1 MDLFFDLLR
10 SVIYGVIEGITEWL
24 PISST
29 GHMILAEQ
37 VLKFSFSAEFMEMFR
52 VVIQLGAILAVV
64 VMYFKKLW
72 PFCVDNGRDSG
83 LAKHVRWPVMR
94 LWFKIIVACLPAAV
108 LGLALDDWI
117 DAHFYN
123 SVVVAVMLI
132 VYGIA
137 FILIERRPRVPTTT
151 KLSRITYRQALI
163 VGAWQ
168 VLALIP
174 GTSRSGSTIIG
185 GLLCGMSRAC
195 ASQFTFFLAIPVM
208 AGASGLKLVKFLAGG
223 GVFTVG
229 EIGALLVG
237 CIVAFV
243 LLLVLIG
250 GKKGAKSV
258 AGLAFTVVCILWIL
272 LPLALKGY
280 SPLAVTILLIL
291 VCNFVSFF
299 LIDGISTKTVV
310 AAIGSMLGVLAGAV
324 FALIAQNAMSITT
337 YQMDE
342 AETLLLITSTTE
354 LKIRDLFLC
363 GILISCMGAVM
374 DVAMSICSAV
384 AEIHQVDRSLG
395 MAKLFAS
402 GMNIGRDAMGTM
414 ANTLILAVA
423 GTSLNMMLMIYSYD
437 VSFQQ
442 LMNTDFVA
450 IEIIQCIAGSVGIV
464 CTVPLVALLSAA
476 VFGKKTKK

>member
-1 MDLFFDLLR
+1 
-10 SVIYGVIEGITEWL
+10 
-24 PISST
+24 
-29 GHMILAEQ
+29 MI
-37 VLKFSFSAEFMEMFR
+37 
-52 VVIQLGAILAVV
+52 
-64 VMYFKKLW
+64 
-72 PFCVDNGRDSG
+72 
-83 LAKHVRWPVMR
+83 
-94 LWFKIIVACLPAAV
+94 
-108 LGLALDDWI
+108 
-117 DAHFYN
+117 
-123 SVVVAVMLI
+123 
-132 VYGIA
+132 
-137 FILIERRPRVPTTT
+137 
-151 KLSRITYRQALI
+151 
-163 VGAWQ
+163 
-168 VLALIP
+168 
-174 GTSRSGSTIIG
+174 
-185 GLLCGMSRAC
+185 
-195 ASQFTFFLAIPVM
+195 
-208 AGASGLKLVKFLAGG
+208 
-223 GVFTVG
+223 
-229 EIGALLVG
+229 G

-464 CTVPLVALLSAA
+464 CTVPLAALLSAA

>member
-1 MDLFFDLLR
+1 MNFKKSKIRSLVLLALAAVAFCGLIWFANKDRPVYR
-10 SVIYGVIEGITEWL
+10 SSNMAGTDYEVGR
-24 PISST
+24 
-29 GHMILAEQ
+29 
-37 VLKFSFSAEFMEMFR
+37 VLR
-52 VVIQLGAILAVV
+52 VVEDHKTVDEEMDGIWRGSMTLEVEILTGRYKGDTAIVEN
-64 VMYFKKLW
+64 YFSSLY
-72 PFCVDNGRDSG
+72 N
-83 LAKHVRWPVMR
+83 VR
-94 LWFKIIVACLPAAV
+94 VAEGDKV
-108 LGLALDDWI
+108 SIRI
-117 DAHFYN
+117 DTTGEDEYQVSVYN
-123 SVVVAVMLI
+123 
-132 VYGIA
+132 YY
-137 FILIERRPRVPTTT
+137 RVPQM
-151 KLSRITYRQALI
+151 I
-163 VGAWQ
+163 
-168 VLALIP
+168 
-174 GTSRSGSTIIG
+174 
-185 GLLCGMSRAC
+185 
-195 ASQFTFFLAIPVM
+195 
-208 AGASGLKLVKFLAGG
+208 
-223 GVFTVG
+223 
-229 EIGALLVG
+229 G

-258 AGLAFTVVCILWIL
+258 TGLAFTVVCILWIL

-342 AETLLLITSTTE
+342 AGALFLIASTTE

-395 MAKLFAS
+395 MARLFAS

>member
-1 MDLFFDLLR
+1 MNFKKSKIRSLVLLALAAVAFCGLIWFANKDRPVYR
-10 SVIYGVIEGITEWL
+10 SSNMAGTDYEVGR
-24 PISST
+24 
-29 GHMILAEQ
+29 
-37 VLKFSFSAEFMEMFR
+37 VLR
-52 VVIQLGAILAVV
+52 VVEDHKTVDEEMDGIWRGSMTLEVEILTGRYKGDTAIVEN
-64 VMYFKKLW
+64 YFSSLY
-72 PFCVDNGRDSG
+72 N
-83 LAKHVRWPVMR
+83 VR
-94 LWFKIIVACLPAAV
+94 VAEGDKV
-108 LGLALDDWI
+108 SIRI
-117 DAHFYN
+117 DTTGEDEYQVSVYN
-123 SVVVAVMLI
+123 
-132 VYGIA
+132 YY
-137 FILIERRPRVPTTT
+137 RVPQM
-151 KLSRITYRQALI
+151 I
-163 VGAWQ
+163 
-168 VLALIP
+168 
-174 GTSRSGSTIIG
+174 
-185 GLLCGMSRAC
+185 
-195 ASQFTFFLAIPVM
+195 
-208 AGASGLKLVKFLAGG
+208 
-223 GVFTVG
+223 
-229 EIGALLVG
+229 G

-250 GKKGAKSV
+250 GKKGAQSV

>member
-1 MDLFFDLLR
+1 MNFKKSKIRSLVLLALAAVAFCGLIWFANKDRPVYR
-10 SVIYGVIEGITEWL
+10 SSNMAGTDYEVGR
-24 PISST
+24 
-29 GHMILAEQ
+29 
-37 VLKFSFSAEFMEMFR
+37 VLR
-52 VVIQLGAILAVV
+52 VVEDHKTVDEEMDGIWRGSMTLEVEILTGRYKGDTAIVEN
-64 VMYFKKLW
+64 YFSSLY
-72 PFCVDNGRDSG
+72 N
-83 LAKHVRWPVMR
+83 VRVAEGD
-94 LWFKIIVACLPAAV
+94 KISIR
-108 LGLALDDWI
+108 I
-117 DAHFYN
+117 DTTGEDEYN
-123 SVVVAVMLI
+123 
-132 VYGIA
+132 YY
-137 FILIERRPRVPTTT
+137 RVPQM
-151 KLSRITYRQALI
+151 I
-163 VGAWQ
+163 
-168 VLALIP
+168 
-174 GTSRSGSTIIG
+174 
-185 GLLCGMSRAC
+185 
-195 ASQFTFFLAIPVM
+195 
-208 AGASGLKLVKFLAGG
+208 
-223 GVFTVG
+223 
-229 EIGALLVG
+229 G

-310 AAIGSMLGVLAGAV
+310 VAIGSMLGVLAGAV

>member
-1 MDLFFDLLR
+1 MNFKKSKIRSLVLLALAAVAFCGLIWFANKDRPVYR
-10 SVIYGVIEGITEWL
+10 SSNMAGTDYEVGR
-24 PISST
+24 
-29 GHMILAEQ
+29 
-37 VLKFSFSAEFMEMFR
+37 VLR
-52 VVIQLGAILAVV
+52 VVEDHKTVDEEMDGIWRGSMTLEVEILTGRYKGDTAIVEN
-64 VMYFKKLW
+64 YFSSLY
-72 PFCVDNGRDSG
+72 N
-83 LAKHVRWPVMR
+83 VRVAEGD
-94 LWFKIIVACLPAAV
+94 KISIR
-108 LGLALDDWI
+108 I
-117 DAHFYN
+117 DTTGEDEYQVYN
-123 SVVVAVMLI
+123 
-132 VYGIA
+132 YY
-137 FILIERRPRVPTTT
+137 RVPQM
-151 KLSRITYRQALI
+151 I
-163 VGAWQ
+163 
-168 VLALIP
+168 
-174 GTSRSGSTIIG
+174 
-185 GLLCGMSRAC
+185 
-195 ASQFTFFLAIPVM
+195 
-208 AGASGLKLVKFLAGG
+208 
-223 GVFTVG
+223 
-229 EIGALLVG
+229 G

>member
-1 MDLFFDLLR
+1 MNFKKSKIRSLVLLALAAVAFCGLIWFANKDRPGYR
-10 SVIYGVIEGITEWL
+10 SSNMAGTDYEVGR
-24 PISST
+24 
-29 GHMILAEQ
+29 
-37 VLKFSFSAEFMEMFR
+37 VLR
-52 VVIQLGAILAVV
+52 VVEDHKTVDEEMDGIWRGSMTLEVEILTGRYKGDTAIVEN
-64 VMYFKKLW
+64 YFSSLY
-72 PFCVDNGRDSG
+72 N
-83 LAKHVRWPVMR
+83 VRVAEGD
-94 LWFKIIVACLPAAV
+94 KISIR
-108 LGLALDDWI
+108 I
-117 DAHFYN
+117 DTTGEDEYQVSVYN
-123 SVVVAVMLI
+123 
-132 VYGIA
+132 YY
-137 FILIERRPRVPTTT
+137 RVPQM
-151 KLSRITYRQALI
+151 I
-163 VGAWQ
+163 
-168 VLALIP
+168 
-174 GTSRSGSTIIG
+174 
-185 GLLCGMSRAC
+185 
-195 ASQFTFFLAIPVM
+195 
-208 AGASGLKLVKFLAGG
+208 
-223 GVFTVG
+223 
-229 EIGALLVG
+229 G

-476 VFGKKTKK
+476 VFGNKTKK

>member
-1 MDLFFDLLR
+1 
-10 SVIYGVIEGITEWL
+10 
-24 PISST
+24 
-29 GHMILAEQ
+29 
-37 VLKFSFSAEFMEMFR
+37 
-52 VVIQLGAILAVV
+52 
-64 VMYFKKLW
+64 
-72 PFCVDNGRDSG
+72 
-83 LAKHVRWPVMR
+83 
-94 LWFKIIVACLPAAV
+94 
-108 LGLALDDWI
+108 
-117 DAHFYN
+117 
-123 SVVVAVMLI
+123 
-132 VYGIA
+132 
-137 FILIERRPRVPTTT
+137 
-151 KLSRITYRQALI
+151 
-163 VGAWQ
+163 
-168 VLALIP
+168 
-174 GTSRSGSTIIG
+174 
-185 GLLCGMSRAC
+185 
-195 ASQFTFFLAIPVM
+195 
-208 AGASGLKLVKFLAGG
+208 
-223 GVFTVG
+223 
-229 EIGALLVG
+229 
-237 CIVAFV
+237 
-243 LLLVLIG
+243 
-250 GKKGAKSV
+250 
-258 AGLAFTVVCILWIL
+258 
-272 LPLALKGY
+272 
-280 SPLAVTILLIL
+280 
-291 VCNFVSFF
+291 
-299 LIDGISTKTVV
+299 
-310 AAIGSMLGVLAGAV
+310 MLGVLAGAV

-342 AETLLLITSTTE
+342 AETLLLITSITE

>member
-1 MDLFFDLLR
+1 MNFKKSKIRSLVLLALAAVAFCGLIWFANKDRPVYR
-10 SVIYGVIEGITEWL
+10 SSNMAGTDYEVGR
-24 PISST
+24 
-29 GHMILAEQ
+29 
-37 VLKFSFSAEFMEMFR
+37 VLR
-52 VVIQLGAILAVV
+52 VVEDHKTVDEEMDGIWRGSMTLEVEILTGRYKGDTAIVEN
-64 VMYFKKLW
+64 YFSSLY
-72 PFCVDNGRDSG
+72 N
-83 LAKHVRWPVMR
+83 VR
-94 LWFKIIVACLPAAV
+94 VAEGDKV
-108 LGLALDDWI
+108 SIRI
-117 DAHFYN
+117 DTTGEDEYQVSVYN
-123 SVVVAVMLI
+123 
-132 VYGIA
+132 YY
-137 FILIERRPRVPTTT
+137 RVP
-151 KLSRITYRQALI
+151 QM
-163 VGAWQ
+163 
-168 VLALIP
+168 
-174 GTSRSGSTIIG
+174 IG
-185 GLLCGMSRAC
+185 C
-195 ASQFTFFLAIPVM
+195 T
-208 AGASGLKLVKFLAGG
+208 
-223 GVFTVG
+223 
-229 EIGALLVG
+229 
-237 CIVAFV
+237 VAFV

-354 LKIRDLFLC
+354 LTIRDLFLC

-374 DVAMSICSAV
+374 DVSMSICSAV

>member
-1 MDLFFDLLR
+1 MNFKKSKIRSLVLLALAAVAFCGLIWFANKDRPVYR
-10 SVIYGVIEGITEWL
+10 SSNMAGTDYEVGR
-24 PISST
+24 
-29 GHMILAEQ
+29 
-37 VLKFSFSAEFMEMFR
+37 VLR
-52 VVIQLGAILAVV
+52 VVEDHKTVDEEMDGIWRGSMTLEVEILTGRYKGDTAIVEN
-64 VMYFKKLW
+64 YFSSLY
-72 PFCVDNGRDSG
+72 N
-83 LAKHVRWPVMR
+83 VR
-94 LWFKIIVACLPAAV
+94 VAEGDKV
-108 LGLALDDWI
+108 SIRI
-117 DAHFYN
+117 DTTGEDEYQVSVYN
-123 SVVVAVMLI
+123 
-132 VYGIA
+132 YY
-137 FILIERRPRVPTTT
+137 RVPQM
-151 KLSRITYRQALI
+151 I
-163 VGAWQ
+163 
-168 VLALIP
+168 
-174 GTSRSGSTIIG
+174 
-185 GLLCGMSRAC
+185 
-195 ASQFTFFLAIPVM
+195 
-208 AGASGLKLVKFLAGG
+208 
-223 GVFTVG
+223 
-229 EIGALLVG
+229 G

-342 AETLLLITSTTE
+342 AETLLLTTGTTGQ
-354 LKIRDLFLC
+354 KIRDLSLC
-363 GILISCMGAVM
+363 GRLISGMGAVM

>member
-1 MDLFFDLLR
+1 MN
-10 SVIYGVIEGITEWL
+10 
-24 PISST
+24 
-29 GHMILAEQ
+29 
-37 VLKFSFSAEFMEMFR
+37 
-52 VVIQLGAILAVV
+52 
-64 VMYFKKLW
+64 FKKSKIRSL
-72 PFCVDNGRDSG
+72 VL
-83 LAKHVRWPVMR
+83 LA
-94 LWFKIIVACLPAAV
+94 LAAV
-108 LGLALDDWI
+108 AFCGLIWFANKDRPVYRSSNMAGTDYEVGRVLWVVEDHKTVDEEMDGIWRGSMTLEVEILTGRYKGDTAIVENYFSSLYNVRVAEGDKVSIRI
-117 DAHFYN
+117 DTTGEDEYQVSVYN
-123 SVVVAVMLI
+123 
-132 VYGIA
+132 YY
-137 FILIERRPRVPTTT
+137 RVPQM
-151 KLSRITYRQALI
+151 I
-163 VGAWQ
+163 
-168 VLALIP
+168 
-174 GTSRSGSTIIG
+174 
-185 GLLCGMSRAC
+185 
-195 ASQFTFFLAIPVM
+195 
-208 AGASGLKLVKFLAGG
+208 
-223 GVFTVG
+223 
-229 EIGALLVG
+229 G

>member
-1 MDLFFDLLR
+1 MNFKKSKIRSLVLLALAAVAFCGLIWFANKDRPVYR
-10 SVIYGVIEGITEWL
+10 SSNMAGTDYEVGR
-24 PISST
+24 
-29 GHMILAEQ
+29 
-37 VLKFSFSAEFMEMFR
+37 VLR
-52 VVIQLGAILAVV
+52 VVEDHKTVDEEMDGIWRGSMTLVRSPTRGRYKGDTAV
-64 VMYFKKLW
+64 
-72 PFCVDNGRDSG
+72 GE
-83 LAKHVRWPVMR
+83 A
-94 LWFKIIVACLPAAV
+94 LPAPRLYNVRVAE
-108 LGLALDDWI
+108 GDKISIRI
-117 DAHFYN
+117 DTTGEDEYQVSVYN
-123 SVVVAVMLI
+123 
-132 VYGIA
+132 YY
-137 FILIERRPRVPTTT
+137 RVPQM
-151 KLSRITYRQALI
+151 I
-163 VGAWQ
+163 
-168 VLALIP
+168 
-174 GTSRSGSTIIG
+174 
-185 GLLCGMSRAC
+185 
-195 ASQFTFFLAIPVM
+195 
-208 AGASGLKLVKFLAGG
+208 
-223 GVFTVG
+223 
-229 EIGALLVG
+229 G

>member
-1 MDLFFDLLR
+1 M
-10 SVIYGVIEGITEWL
+10 
-24 PISST
+24 
-29 GHMILAEQ
+29 
-37 VLKFSFSAEFMEMFR
+37 
-52 VVIQLGAILAVV
+52 
-64 VMYFKKLW
+64 
-72 PFCVDNGRDSG
+72 
-83 LAKHVRWPVMR
+83 
-94 LWFKIIVACLPAAV
+94 
-108 LGLALDDWI
+108 
-117 DAHFYN
+117 
-123 SVVVAVMLI
+123 
-132 VYGIA
+132 
-137 FILIERRPRVPTTT
+137 
-151 KLSRITYRQALI
+151 
-163 VGAWQ
+163 
-168 VLALIP
+168 
-174 GTSRSGSTIIG
+174 
-185 GLLCGMSRAC
+185 
-195 ASQFTFFLAIPVM
+195 
-208 AGASGLKLVKFLAGG
+208 
-223 GVFTVG
+223 
-229 EIGALLVG
+229 
-237 CIVAFV
+237 
-243 LLLVLIG
+243 
-250 GKKGAKSV
+250 
-258 AGLAFTVVCILWIL
+258 
-272 LPLALKGY
+272 
-280 SPLAVTILLIL
+280 AVTILLIL

>member
-1 MDLFFDLLR
+1 MNFKKSKIRSLVLLALAAVAFCGLIWFANKDRPVYR
-10 SVIYGVIEGITEWL
+10 SSNMAGTDYEVGR
-24 PISST
+24 
-29 GHMILAEQ
+29 
-37 VLKFSFSAEFMEMFR
+37 VLR
-52 VVIQLGAILAVV
+52 VVEDHKTVDEEMDGIWRGSMTLEVEILTGRYKGDTAIVEN
-64 VMYFKKLW
+64 YFSSLY
-72 PFCVDNGRDSG
+72 N
-83 LAKHVRWPVMR
+83 VR
-94 LWFKIIVACLPAAV
+94 VAEWDKV
-108 LGLALDDWI
+108 SIRI
-117 DAHFYN
+117 DTTGEDEYQVSVYN
-123 SVVVAVMLI
+123 
-132 VYGIA
+132 YY
-137 FILIERRPRVPTTT
+137 RVPQM
-151 KLSRITYRQALI
+151 I
-163 VGAWQ
+163 
-168 VLALIP
+168 
-174 GTSRSGSTIIG
+174 
-185 GLLCGMSRAC
+185 
-195 ASQFTFFLAIPVM
+195 
-208 AGASGLKLVKFLAGG
+208 
-223 GVFTVG
+223 
-229 EIGALLVG
+229 G

-280 SPLAVTILLIL
+280 SPLAVT
-291 VCNFVSFF
+291 
-299 LIDGISTKTVV
+299 ISTKTVV

>member
-1 MDLFFDLLR
+1 MNFKKSKIRSLVLLALAPLLFAGLIWFANKDRPVYR
-10 SVIYGVIEGITEWL
+10 SSNMAGTDYEVGR
-24 PISST
+24 
-29 GHMILAEQ
+29 
-37 VLKFSFSAEFMEMFR
+37 VLR
-52 VVIQLGAILAVV
+52 VVEDHKTVDEEMDGIWRGSMTLEVEILTGRYKGDTAIVEN
-64 VMYFKKLW
+64 YFSSLY
-72 PFCVDNGRDSG
+72 N
-83 LAKHVRWPVMR
+83 VR
-94 LWFKIIVACLPAAV
+94 VAEGDKV
-108 LGLALDDWI
+108 SIRI
-117 DAHFYN
+117 DTTGEDEYQVSVYN
-123 SVVVAVMLI
+123 
-132 VYGIA
+132 YY
-137 FILIERRPRVPTTT
+137 RVPQM
-151 KLSRITYRQALI
+151 I
-163 VGAWQ
+163 
-168 VLALIP
+168 
-174 GTSRSGSTIIG
+174 
-185 GLLCGMSRAC
+185 
-195 ASQFTFFLAIPVM
+195 
-208 AGASGLKLVKFLAGG
+208 
-223 GVFTVG
+223 
-229 EIGALLVG
+229 G

-464 CTVPLVALLSAA
+464 CTVPLVALP
-476 VFGKKTKK
+476 VRRRIWKKDKKMRLHYGRMTICR

>member
-1 MDLFFDLLR
+1 MNFKKSKIRSLVLLALAAVAFCGLIWFANKDRPVYR
-10 SVIYGVIEGITEWL
+10 SSNMAGTDYEVGR
-24 PISST
+24 
-29 GHMILAEQ
+29 
-37 VLKFSFSAEFMEMFR
+37 VLR
-52 VVIQLGAILAVV
+52 VVEDHKTVDEELDGIWRGSMTLEVEILTGRYKGDTAIVEN
-64 VMYFKKLW
+64 YFSSLY
-72 PFCVDNGRDSG
+72 N
-83 LAKHVRWPVMR
+83 VR
-94 LWFKIIVACLPAAV
+94 VAAGDKV
-108 LGLALDDWI
+108 SIRI
-117 DAHFYN
+117 DTTGEDEYQVSVYN
-123 SVVVAVMLI
+123 
-132 VYGIA
+132 YY
-137 FILIERRPRVPTTT
+137 RVP
-151 KLSRITYRQALI
+151 QM
-163 VGAWQ
+163 
-168 VLALIP
+168 
-174 GTSRSGSTIIG
+174 IG
-185 GLLCGMSRAC
+185 Y
-195 ASQFTFFLAIPVM
+195 
-208 AGASGLKLVKFLAGG
+208 
-223 GVFTVG
+223 
-229 EIGALLVG
+229 
-237 CIVAFV
+237 IVAFV

>member
-1 MDLFFDLLR
+1 MNFKKSKIRSLVLLALAAVAFCGLIWFANKDRPVYR
-10 SVIYGVIEGITEWL
+10 SSNMAGTDYEVGR
-24 PISST
+24 
-29 GHMILAEQ
+29 
-37 VLKFSFSAEFMEMFR
+37 VLR
-52 VVIQLGAILAVV
+52 VVEDHKTVDEEMDGIWRGSMTLEVEILTGRYKGDTAIVEN
-64 VMYFKKLW
+64 YFSSLY
-72 PFCVDNGRDSG
+72 N
-83 LAKHVRWPVMR
+83 VRVAEGD
-94 LWFKIIVACLPAAV
+94 KISIR
-108 LGLALDDWI
+108 I
-117 DAHFYN
+117 DTTGEDEYQVSVYN
-123 SVVVAVMLI
+123 
-132 VYGIA
+132 YY
-137 FILIERRPRVPTTT
+137 RVPQM
-151 KLSRITYRQALI
+151 I
-163 VGAWQ
+163 
-168 VLALIP
+168 
-174 GTSRSGSTIIG
+174 
-185 GLLCGMSRAC
+185 
-195 ASQFTFFLAIPVM
+195 
-208 AGASGLKLVKFLAGG
+208 
-223 GVFTVG
+223 
-229 EIGALLVG
+229 G

-423 GTSLNMMLMIYSYD
+423 GISLNMMLMIYSYD

>member
-1 MDLFFDLLR
+1 MNFKKSKIRSLVLLALAAVAFCGLIWFANKDRPVYR
-10 SVIYGVIEGITEWL
+10 SSNMAGTDYEVGR
-24 PISST
+24 
-29 GHMILAEQ
+29 
-37 VLKFSFSAEFMEMFR
+37 VLR
-52 VVIQLGAILAVV
+52 VVEDHKTVDEEMDGIWRGSMTLEVEILTGRYKGDTAIVEN
-64 VMYFKKLW
+64 YFSSLY
-72 PFCVDNGRDSG
+72 N
-83 LAKHVRWPVMR
+83 VR
-94 LWFKIIVACLPAAV
+94 VAEGDKV
-108 LGLALDDWI
+108 SIRI
-117 DAHFYN
+117 DTTGEDEYQVSVYN
-123 SVVVAVMLI
+123 
-132 VYGIA
+132 YY
-137 FILIERRPRVPTTT
+137 RVPPM
-151 KLSRITYRQALI
+151 I
-163 VGAWQ
+163 
-168 VLALIP
+168 
-174 GTSRSGSTIIG
+174 
-185 GLLCGMSRAC
+185 
-195 ASQFTFFLAIPVM
+195 
-208 AGASGLKLVKFLAGG
+208 
-223 GVFTVG
+223 
-229 EIGALLVG
+229 G

>member
-1 MDLFFDLLR
+1 MNFKKSKIRSLVLLALAAVAFCGLIWFANKDRPDYR
-10 SVIYGVIEGITEWL
+10 SSNMAGTEYEV
-24 PISST
+24 
-29 GHMILAEQ
+29 GR
-37 VLKFSFSAEFMEMFR
+37 VLR
-52 VVIQLGAILAVV
+52 VVEDHKTVDEELDGIWRGSMTLEVEILTGRYKGDTAIVEN
-64 VMYFKKLW
+64 YFSSLY
-72 PFCVDNGRDSG
+72 N
-83 LAKHVRWPVMR
+83 VR
-94 LWFKIIVACLPAAV
+94 VAAGDKV
-108 LGLALDDWI
+108 SIRI
-117 DAHFYN
+117 DTTGEDEYQVSVYN
-123 SVVVAVMLI
+123 
-132 VYGIA
+132 YY
-137 FILIERRPRVPTTT
+137 RVPQM
-151 KLSRITYRQALI
+151 I
-163 VGAWQ
+163 
-168 VLALIP
+168 
-174 GTSRSGSTIIG
+174 
-185 GLLCGMSRAC
+185 
-195 ASQFTFFLAIPVM
+195 
-208 AGASGLKLVKFLAGG
+208 
-223 GVFTVG
+223 
-229 EIGALLVG
+229 G

>member
-1 MDLFFDLLR
+1 MNFKKSKIRSLVLLALAAVAFCGLIWFANKDRPVYR
-10 SVIYGVIEGITEWL
+10 SSNMAGTDYEVGR
-24 PISST
+24 
-29 GHMILAEQ
+29 
-37 VLKFSFSAEFMEMFR
+37 VLR
-52 VVIQLGAILAVV
+52 VVEDHKTVDEEMDGIWRGSMTLEVEILTGCYKGDTAIVEN
-64 VMYFKKLW
+64 YFSSLY
-72 PFCVDNGRDSG
+72 N
-83 LAKHVRWPVMR
+83 VR
-94 LWFKIIVACLPAAV
+94 VAEGDKV
-108 LGLALDDWI
+108 SIRI
-117 DAHFYN
+117 DTTGEDEYQVSVYN
-123 SVVVAVMLI
+123 
-132 VYGIA
+132 YY
-137 FILIERRPRVPTTT
+137 RVPQM
-151 KLSRITYRQALI
+151 I
-163 VGAWQ
+163 
-168 VLALIP
+168 
-174 GTSRSGSTIIG
+174 
-185 GLLCGMSRAC
+185 
-195 ASQFTFFLAIPVM
+195 
-208 AGASGLKLVKFLAGG
+208 
-223 GVFTVG
+223 
-229 EIGALLVG
+229 G

-354 LKIRDLFLC
+354 LTIRDLFLC

-374 DVAMSICSAV
+374 DVSMSICSAV